1 MSEQVR
7 PIYARAF
14 FSFSSTGNVD
24 EYLVFYYY
32 DPEAYYAGL
41 DAEGIRKEEE
51 TVKENLQSFLDE
63 ERIVI
68 NGQTVRA
75 RVLFAR
81 IGLLTVNYPFIE
93 FLINFRGRVSAGVN
107 TYENEYEEETAEYP
121 YEAVWVFPGE
131 VVDYQL
137 AGKVEVQGNA
147 LFLRVTPGTKTGGRE
162 WIKFKLGK
170 S

>member
-41 DAEGIRKEEE
+41 DAERIRKEEE

-75 RVLFAR
+75 KVLFAR

-93 FLINFRGRVSAGVN
+93 FLINFKGRVLAGVN

-147 LFLRVTPGTKTGGRE
+147 LFLRVIPGTKTGGRE
-162 WIKFKLGK
+162 WIKFRLGK